1 MSEEER
7 RILKL
12 LEQGKITAEEADR
25 LLQALG
31 EEKKGGKTLKV
42 FVYKPGRDSPKT
54 RIEVPLSWAK
64 WVLKL
69 VPEKELKKKGIE
81 PEVLKEAITQDIK
94 GKIIDVE
101 TEEEKVEVYIT

>member
-1 MSEEER
+1 MSEEKR

-25 LLQALG
+25 LLSALG
-31 EEKKGGKTLKV
+31 EEKKGGKTLRV
-42 FVYKPGRDSPKT
+42 LIHKPGKDSPKT

-64 WVLKL
+64 WVLRL
-69 VPEKELKKKGIE
+69 IPEKELKKKGID
-81 PEVLKEAITQDIK
+81 PEILKEAITQNLE

-101 TEEEKVEVYIT
+101 GEEEKVEVYIH